1 MGMEV
6 PQWCPGQRPSRGPW
20 DEVPQNL
27 FRNKNRICDVKMHIN
42 VNFCLHFVRH
52 LTLFHM
58 LRELNLNW
66 AILLATVNR
75 DELMCNIQRLAFHMQ
90 VLCLVCRNTK

>member
-1 MGMEV
+1 
-6 PQWCPGQRPSRGPW
+6 
-20 DEVPQNL
+20 
-27 FRNKNRICDVKMHIN
+27 
-42 VNFCLHFVRH
+42 
-52 LTLFHM
+52 M